1 MFPPGPSQ
9 PVTAEHIRLDPLG
22 FLESQRSEFGPVS
35 THLTE
40 HGQRVFL
47 ISSPDIARE
56 VLLAPEE
63 RFTKQGTPDD
73 AMLTPLLGEGLLTSH
88 GDSWRAQREYTNP
101 MFQRRRVEQFGGA
114 IQRQAAQLV
123 ADWTSRDE
131 TQPIRVDHD
140 LTGLT
145 LQVVVTAILGG
156 ELGDIGEGFGR
167 AVDAVNA
174 AVSHGDPR
182 DTPDTDVV
190 RADFA
195 SFVTARQT
203 IDRIVRLLI
212 RARRFVGTDDSGLP
226 DLLGVLLEHRT
237 PAGEALSDRELRD
250 QVMTMVMAGHETTA
264 KALTWSLYLLSQ
276 HPSIA
281 ADVRI
286 EVNRV
291 CGDSPPTVAQ
301 LPELAMTRAV
311 INEAMRLYPP
321 IWVISRRA
329 VSDDQL
335 SGFDVPA
342 DSLVCVSPW
351 LIHREADLWPD
362 PTEFK
367 PRRFVEIES
376 PDPFTFLPFGGGPRL
391 CIGRGFA
398 LMEAQLVLA
407 TLCRD
412 VDFELWPG
420 HEVLPEAL
428 VTLKPAEG
436 MPMRVR
442 RP

>member
-1 MFPPGPSQ
+1 M
-9 PVTAEHIRLDPLG
+9 
-22 FLESQRSEFGPVS
+22 
-35 THLTE
+35 
-40 HGQRVFL
+40 
-47 ISSPDIARE
+47 
-56 VLLAPEE
+56 
-63 RFTKQGTPDD
+63 
-73 AMLTPLLGEGLLTSH
+73 
-88 GDSWRAQREYTNP
+88 
-101 MFQRRRVEQFGGA
+101 
-114 IQRQAAQLV
+114 
-123 ADWTSRDE
+123 
-131 TQPIRVDHD
+131 
-140 LTGLT
+140 
-145 LQVVVTAILGG
+145 
-156 ELGDIGEGFGR
+156 
-167 AVDAVNA
+167 
-174 AVSHGDPR
+174 
-182 DTPDTDVV
+182 
-190 RADFA
+190 
-195 SFVTARQT
+195 
-203 IDRIVRLLI
+203 
-212 RARRFVGTDDSGLP
+212 
-226 DLLGVLLEHRT
+226 
-237 PAGEALSDRELRD
+237 
-250 QVMTMVMAGHETTA
+250 
-264 KALTWSLYLLSQ
+264 
-276 HPSIA
+276 
-281 ADVRI
+281 RI

-335 SGFDVPA
+335 SDFDVPA

-367 PRRFVEIES
+367 PRRFVDIES